1 MTRALPARSLIATL
15 IAFVSV
21 AVAAEQT
28 SVVYKKGYVEGPF
41 GQIHYH
47 SAKPGH
53 SPMSRTPV
61 VFFHQNP
68 RSAEE
73 FRPLLQVV
81 GRSRLAIAF
90 DTPGYGESERPAE
103 PPNMTEIA
111 AAMAAGIQ
119 ALGLGEAGEGPVDAF
134 GFHTGTLI
142 AAELAISRPT
152 LVRRVVLSGIPY
164 FSEER
169 RLEQLARVP
178 RDLRLTEDGARVL
191 GRWAPIVQRRAK
203 GVSLE
208 RAARI
213 FVEDIHSLDKYWYG
227 YEAVWS
233 YKPAEQLPRISQPIL
248 VLQPHESLT
257 EETLQART
265 DLMPHADLIELPNIV
280 DDVFDTGPE
289 EIGAALARWL
299 DSPM

>member
-1 MTRALPARSLIATL
+1 MTVRGLSALAIGAACVIFSASAT
-15 IAFVSV
+15 ADSV
-21 AVAAEQT
+21 I
-28 SVVYKKGYVEGPF
+28 YKKGYVDGTV

-47 SAKPGH
+47 SARPIQAETDK
-53 SPMSRTPV
+53 TPV

-73 FRPLLQVV
+73 YRPLLEVI

-90 DTPGYGESERPAE
+90 DTPGYGESDGPDSPLDMAA
-103 PPNMTEIA
+103 IA
-111 AAMAAGIQ
+111 AAMTAA
-119 ALGLGEAGEGPVDAF
+119 LRGLEFGPSGRGQVDAF

-142 AAELAISRPT
+142 ATELAILAPD

-164 FSEER
+164 FSEES
-169 RLEQLARVP
+169 RLERLAKVP

-191 GRWAPIVQRRAK
+191 GRWAPLVQRRAE

-208 RAARI
+208 RAARM

-233 YKPAEQLPRISQPIL
+233 YDLPKRLPKIAQPIL
-248 VLQPHESLT
+248 ILQPHESLT
-257 EETLQART
+257 EATLKARS
-265 DLMPHADLIELPNIV
+265 DLIPHADLVELPTIV

-289 EIGAALARWL
+289 EIGTALASWL
-299 DSPM
+299 DAPK